1 MTEQNWATE
10 EAYRWLANDEDAYNE
25 IMSYPQDQRRYP
37 VQDILEDWVGRG
49 AMGNFTEDDFKQV
62 NLDALVTDFAD
73 PVEDEGGSRY
83 DHTCNQCAFLGRSG
97 EYDVYH
103 HPGDRNEYVY
113 VSGKNDAHLLKPKQ
127 ANELHNAL
135 QMAKKYMKEQYGYD

>member
-62 NLDALVTDFAD
+62 NLDALAADFAD
-73 PVEDEGGSRY
+73 PVEDECSRY

-97 EYDVYH
+97 EYDVYFH
-103 HPGDRNEYVY
+103 NGTDQQMFLKNPDHDSILLTLSQGSAVY
-113 VSGKNDAHLLKPKQ
+113 
-127 ANELHNAL
+127 NAL
-135 QMAKKYMKEQYGYD
+135 DMIIKHVKEAGK